1 MLSMRTFLDWKH
13 ASASASVKPSKP
25 VDVETSLEKLHNLSN
40 KISSRHC
47 KDFLDK
53 LKCNTITCMLY
64 DQENQLKVSE
74 KQLEMEEAFNQLVKE
89 NEAL

>member
-1 MLSMRTFLDWKH
+1 
-13 ASASASVKPSKP
+13 
-25 VDVETSLEKLHNLSN
+25 
-40 KISSRHC
+40 
-47 KDFLDK
+47 
-53 LKCNTITCMLY
+53 MLY